1 MKRRTLIA
9 RSIAVAGLLAAA
21 GCSSSSNHATG
32 GSTPTYTV
40 GILTDLTGPA
50 ASTEASVPLGI
61 KAGVGEAAQEGYNIK
76 YVIADAA
83 TSPTGALTAAQR
95 LVEQDHVMAVL
106 AVSALTFA
114 ASSFL
119 TSKGV
124 PVIGAAVDGPEWQNS
139 QNMFA
144 IEGTPNYN
152 TVYTIWGNFF
162 EKEGATNIAALG
174 YGITKSSALS
184 TKSTAASAE
193 AVGLKVGYLNANF
206 PFGGTNVG
214 PVALAIKDAGS
225 DGYYGGVETS
235 TNFAL
240 IEAFSQQGINM
251 KAAIL
256 PIGYGG
262 DLLSGGPDA
271 QHAAQGV
278 FFTSGYE
285 PIEMHTAAT
294 ERFQKAMATY
304 AGVTGDPTF
313 NQYLAYVSVDGFVSG
328 LKAAGANPTQASLIK
343 AMLGISHYDAAGL
356 LGSHPIGF
364 TLAQRA
370 AGYGPQQCT
379 WITEFSGSSFHL
391 VPGAE
396 PLCGAL
402 VPGKTVS

>member
-1 MKRRTLIA
+1 M
-9 RSIAVAGLLAAA
+9 AAS
-21 GCSSSSNHATG
+21 CSSSSSHTTG
-32 GSTPTYTV
+32 SSAQTYTV
-40 GILTDLTGPA
+40 GVLTDLSGPA

-61 KAGVGEAAQEGYNIK
+61 KAGIGRAAEEGYKIK

-83 TSPTGALTAAQR
+83 TSPSGALAAAHR
-95 LVEQDHVMAVL
+95 LVDQDHVFAVL

-114 ASSFL
+114 ASSYL

-144 IEGTPNYN
+144 IEGTPDYN
-152 TVYTIWGNFF
+152 TVYTLFGDFF
-162 EKEGATNIAALG
+162 KMQGVTNVAALG
-174 YGITKSSALS
+174 YGITKSSELS

-206 PFGGTNVG
+206 PFGSTNVG
-214 PVALAIKDAGS
+214 PIALSIKNAGS

-240 IEAFSQQGINM
+240 IEAFRQQGINM

-262 DLLSGGPDA
+262 DLLSGGPSA
-271 QHAAQGV
+271 QQAAQGV
-278 FFTSGYE
+278 FFESGYE
-285 PIEMHTAAT
+285 PVEMHTTAT
-294 ERFQKAMATY
+294 QQLQSAMSKY
-304 AGVTGDPTF
+304 AGVTQDPTF
-313 NQYLAYVSVDGFVSG
+313 NEYLAYVSVDGFVTG
-328 LKAAGANPTQASLIK
+328 IKAAGAHPTQASLISGL
-343 AMLGISHYDAAGL
+343 LGIKDYDAAGL

-364 TLAQRA
+364 TLPQRA

-379 WITEFSGSSFHL
+379 WVTKFEGTTFQL
-391 VPGAE
+391 VPGAD